1 MARVIGSYSL
11 PPEIVN
17 QLLETSEHQDR
28 PVSWVVRDSLVLY
41 LSHAIGMDTEEAISP
56 GESSRMPF
64 DSDLSHRIDPIRSL
78 IDLETNEF
86 WQCVFKSY
94 LSLLEKGISYEN

>member
-11 PPEIVN
+11 PAEIVN
-17 QLLETSEHQDR
+17 QLLEISKHQDR
-28 PVSWVVRDSLVLY
+28 PVSWLVRDALALY
-41 LSHAIGMDTEEAISP
+41 LAQVIGMGKEEAILP
-56 GESSRMPF
+56 GESSGMAS
-64 DSDLSHRIDPIRSL
+64 DSNLSRRIDPIRAL
-78 IDLETNEF
+78 IDLETNGF

>member
-1 MARVIGSYSL
+1 MSRIIGSYSL
-11 PPEIVN
+11 PAEVVN
-17 QLLETSEHQDR
+17 QLLATSRHQDR
-28 PVSWVVRDSLVLY
+28 PISWLVRDSLILY
-41 LSHAIGMDTEEAISP
+41 LSKTIGMDKREAISP
-56 GESSRMPF
+56 GESSGMPF

-94 LSLLEKGISYEN
+94 LSLLEKGIPYEN